1 MANTFQVP
9 SSPAGSAAERVAAH
23 PSGLS
28 DIIDELEHNVSREGA
43 DEGVK
48 LGLLVSAVGRRA
60 YGPLLLVLGLFAISP
75 ATVVPGMTWLTALLT
90 LLVAGQMAVGM
101 KRPWL
106 PKAFLNLK
114 VPRQALF
121 KGLEAAR
128 PWADRIDGVLRPR
141 WQFMAQPPFVIVI
154 ALIIMATSLITI
166 PLGLIPFAPLL
177 PGLAVVIFGL
187 GMTAKDGLWLSL
199 GIGAFAGACWL
210 AAPLLF

>member
-1 MANTFQVP
+1 MANIFQ
-9 SSPAGSAAERVAAH
+9 AQNIAARAAAH

-28 DIIDELEHNVSREGA
+28 DIFDELAHNVSREGA

-48 LGLLVSAVGRRA
+48 LGLLITAIGRRA
-60 YGPLLLVLGLFAISP
+60 YGPLFLFLGLFAISP

-90 LLVAGQMAVGM
+90 LLVAGQMAIGM
-101 KRPWL
+101 RRPWL

-114 VPRQALF
+114 VPRNALF
-121 KGLEAAR
+121 KGLDAAR

-141 WQFMAQPPFVIVI
+141 WEFMAQPPFVILI

-177 PGLAVVIFGL
+177 PGLAVVVFGL
-187 GMTAKDGLWLSL
+187 GMTAKDGLWLSV
-199 GIGAFAGACWL
+199 GIAAFAAACWL

>member
-1 MANTFQVP
+1 MANIFQ
-9 SSPAGSAAERVAAH
+9 ASAPDARVAAH
-23 PSGLS
+23 PHGLS
-28 DIIDELEHNVSREGA
+28 DIFDELTHNVNREGGE
-43 DEGVK
+43 EGVK
-48 LGLLVSAVGRRA
+48 LGLLISAVGRRA

-75 ATVVPGMTWLTALLT
+75 ATVVPGMTWITALLT
-90 LLVAGQMAVGM
+90 LLVSGQMAIGL

-121 KGLEAAR
+121 KGLDAAR
-128 PWADRIDGVLRPR
+128 PWADRIDTVLRPR
-141 WQFMAQPPFVIVI
+141 WQFMAQPPFVIVV

-199 GIGAFAGACWL
+199 GIAAFAGACWL